1 MFKSIKYIFTLSF
14 LLLWILIPNLSG
26 KHHIE
31 YVQPVFKE
39 EEVIPIEKILL
50 ESMNLNQKVGQ
61 LFLIGFNG
69 TTLSENTIDWI
80 KNKHVGG
87 VLLLGRNILNEV
99 QIKELTNSIQSNSY
113 IPTFVS
119 IDQEGGVVSRIYW
132 DDVLTTSQRSMES
145 KEEAY
150 SISFERGNIL
160 KSIGINMNLAPV
172 VEYITDSNS
181 FMYKRVFLGSKEEI
195 AQKAQYSIN
204 GYVDSSTI
212 PVIKHYPGHS
222 NTSPDSHYYLPS
234 VAITNEGWDEY
245 IYPFKY
251 LITTQDIDAVMVGHI
266 LFPNIDSKVSTI
278 SSTILTQ
285 KLRDE
290 LGFKGVVISDDMEMK
305 AIKNQG
311 EMTQLCREALL
322 AGVDILILSKES
334 EEQKQVYEYIYNSF
348 LNGDIS
354 VDILDEKVE
363 RILKLKSKYNMLNSI
378 TPVLSQE

>member
-80 KNKHVGG
+80 KNKYVGG
-87 VLLLGRNILNEV
+87 VLLLGRNIQNEV
-99 QIKELTNSIQSNSY
+99 QIKELTNNIQSNAN
-113 IPTFVS
+113 IPLFVS

-132 DDVLTTSQRSMES
+132 DDVLTTSQRNMES
-145 KEEAY
+145 KEEAF

-234 VAITNEGWDEY
+234 VDITNEGWNEY
-245 IYPFKY
+245 IFPFKY

-285 KLRDE
+285 KLKNE

-311 EMTQLCREALL
+311 NMNQLSKEALL
-322 AGVDILILSKES
+322 AGIDILILSKES
-334 EEQKQVYEYIYNSF
+334 EEQKQVYEYIYNSL
-348 LNGDIS
+348 LNGDIA

-363 RILKLKSKYNMLNSI
+363 RILKLKAKYNMLNSF